1 MRPMTGSP
9 PTLNLVGAGR
19 VGRTLAALWQAAGV
33 FRLGDVLTRS
43 PLSAQAA
50 VAALGAGR
58 PVSEP
63 AAMRPAE
70 VWLLATP
77 DGALADSAARLA
89 NAGLAPA
96 VAWHCSGFSPAAA
109 LAPLQAAG
117 WAAAS
122 AHPALSFADPAAAQA
137 QFAGTACALEGDDPA
152 VARAEQAFGA
162 IGGRCF
168 RLQAADKPLYHGA
181 AVLVSNFP
189 PVLAAAAAELWQG
202 CGMPPELIAPLWQAF
217 AKNVAD
223 NLLRLGPA
231 AALTGPAARG
241 DSAVVQAETAAMQA
255 RDPALA
261 QAYAA
266 LSTLAARLAREGA
279 ALAPSDGAAPLSR
292 ART

>member
-1 MRPMTGSP
+1 MRPMRASL

-33 FRLGDVLTRS
+33 FTLGDVLTRS
-43 PLSAQAA
+43 PDSARAA

-77 DGALADSAARLA
+77 DGALADTAARLA
-89 NAGLAPA
+89 DAGLAPA
-96 VAWHCSGFSPAAA
+96 VAWHCSGFSPAAT

-117 WAAAS
+117 WSVAS

-152 VARAEQAFGA
+152 VAHAEQAFGA

-202 CGMPPELIAPLWQAF
+202 CGMPPELIGPLWQAF
-217 AKNVAD
+217 ARNVAD

-241 DSAVVQAETAAMQA
+241 DTAVVQAEITAMQA

-279 ALAPSDGAAPLSR
+279 ALAPAEAAAPLRR

>member
-1 MRPMTGSP
+1 MTSAP
-9 PTLNLVGAGR
+9 PILHLVGAGR
-19 VGRTLAALWQAAGV
+19 VGRTLAALWQRAGV
-33 FRLGDVLTRS
+33 FTLGDVLTRS
-43 PLSAQAA
+43 PESARQA

-58 PVSEP
+58 PVTHPGEL
-63 AAMRPAE
+63 RPAD
-70 VWLLATP
+70 VWLMATP
-77 DGALADSAARLA
+77 DGALAEAALTVAR
-89 NAGLAPA
+89 AGLPPA
-96 VAWHCSGFSPAAA
+96 QAWHCSGFAPAAV
-109 LAPLQAAG
+109 LAPLQQAG
-117 WAAAS
+117 WSVAS
-122 AHPALSFADPAAAQA
+122 AHPALSFADPAAAQT
-137 QFAGTACALEGDDPA
+137 QFAGTACALEGDDDA

-181 AVLVSNFP
+181 AVLVSNFT

-231 AALTGPAARG
+231 TALTGPAARG
-241 DSAVVQAETAAMQA
+241 DTAVVQAETTAMQA

-266 LSTLAARLAREGA
+266 LSTLAARLAREGT
-279 ALAPSDGAAPLSR
+279 ALAPVDGAAPISR

>member
-1 MRPMTGSP
+1 MTSAP
-9 PTLNLVGAGR
+9 PILHLVGAGR
-19 VGRTLAALWQAAGV
+19 VGRTLAALWLRAGV
-33 FRLGDVLTRS
+33 FTLGDVLTRS
-43 PLSAQAA
+43 PESARQA

-58 PVSEP
+58 PLAHPNEL
-63 AAMRPAE
+63 RPAD
-70 VWLLATP
+70 VWLIATP
-77 DGALADSAARLA
+77 DGALTEAAAAVART
-89 NAGLAPA
+89 GLPPA
-96 VAWHCSGFSPAAA
+96 QAWHCSGFAPAAV
-109 LAPLQAAG
+109 LAPLQQLG
-117 WAAAS
+117 WSVAS

-202 CGMPPELIAPLWQAF
+202 CGMPPELIGPLWQAF

-241 DSAVVQAETAAMQA
+241 DSAVVQAETTALQA

-266 LSTLAARLAREGA
+266 LSTLAARLAQQGA
-279 ALAPSDGAAPLSR
+279 ALAPVDGAAPLNR